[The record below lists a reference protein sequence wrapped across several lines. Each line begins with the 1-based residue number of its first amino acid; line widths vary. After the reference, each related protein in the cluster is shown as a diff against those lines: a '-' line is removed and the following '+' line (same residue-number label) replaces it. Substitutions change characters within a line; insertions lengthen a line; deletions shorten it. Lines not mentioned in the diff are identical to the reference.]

1 MTAETAAALLGTS
14 TTILGLWEKRFG
26 YPERVRSADGQ
37 WLYADEAMIALR
49 CPESRAVDRLG
60 HHQGAPAAL
69 GERRR
74 RPAGNAA
81 PGLRGGK
88 TKLQAKLSVIAGIT
102 ALGAVPAVALG
113 AAGGHPNRPTTHDRD
128 EQAAQAAGRR
138 LAGRAARPPT
148 ARSR

>member
-49 CPESRAVDRLG
+49 DALSRDLSIASAITRARRRSPEST
-60 HHQGAPAAL
+60 HHTDDP
-69 GERRR
+69 
-74 RPAGNAA
+74 
-81 PGLRGGK
+81 
-88 TKLQAKLSVIAGIT
+88 
-102 ALGAVPAVALG
+102 
-113 AAGGHPNRPTTHDRD
+113 D

-138 LAGRAARPPT
+138 LAGRAARLPT

>member
-49 CPESRAVDRLG
+49 DALSRDCRSPRPSP
-60 HHQGAPAAL
+60 GAPAAL

-74 RPAGNAA
+74 RPPDNAA
-81 PGLRGGK
+81 PGRRGGRM
-88 TKLQAKLSVIAGIT
+88 KLQAKLAVIAGVT

-138 LAGRAARPPT
+138 LAGRAARLPT